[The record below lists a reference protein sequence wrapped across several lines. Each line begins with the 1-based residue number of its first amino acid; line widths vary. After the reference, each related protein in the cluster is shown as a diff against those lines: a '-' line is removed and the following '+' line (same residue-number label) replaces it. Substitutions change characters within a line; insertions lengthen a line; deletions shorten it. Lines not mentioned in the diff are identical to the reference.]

1 MTSKRLIT
9 LLRELT
15 ENQYTDS
22 VLMMWLSNCENTVLT
37 DVLLASPEDCVEL
50 TEPSDEKLIVPHPWD
65 KLYLPYMQA
74 QVAHANGEYDHYAN
88 YIALFNAYLEEYARH
103 ILETVRPAGGE
114 AVTHGYYLSAYAIAV
129 EHGYKGT
136 VEQWLKSLIGQ
147 KGDKGEK
154 GDPFTYSDFTAEQL
168 AALKGEKGEK
178 GDKGDTGA
186 TGPQG
191 PKGDT
196 GATGPQGPKG
206 DTGATGPQGP
216 KGDTGATGATGPQ
229 GPKGDMGPVGEDGL
243 SAYMIAMMNGFSGTE
258 EQWLASLK
266 GDKGDPFTYSD
277 FTAEQLAALKGE
289 KGDKGDTGDTG
300 ATGPQGPKGD
310 TGATGPQ
317 GPKGDTG
324 ETGPQGPKGDT
335 GATGP
340 QGPKGDMGPVGE
352 DGLSAYM
359 IAMENGFSGTE
370 EQWLASLKGN
380 TGPQGPKGDTG
391 GTSLPIARANVPA
404 GGSDDA
410 YTATGDLLPVVSVAN
425 NTEQIPAV
433 GKGLQIVFIPMIANK
448 TESPKLRLNG
458 GEAIPIRM
466 RWYTNKGINE
476 SAPEATT
483 NVEVGSLMRGVPYT
497 LTFCGKYWLVDSQIT
512 SPSFDNTTRG
522 TLQSVAN
529 NFIGA
534 SGTNEFAV
542 PINYRDGV
550 IGNAMI
556 STTEAEKESNKINL
570 LSEGKASEM
579 IRKDVTAEWVA
590 FITNDSGGAPA
601 DFAQTLSDGVYFFE
615 CADESIYLRFKAY
628 ASVTTE
634 SFLGEERKMTFMR
647 ILYEDGVNYL
657 YAFLNGKKLVETELD
672 LNGSSKIRILE
683 EGHSYSVL
691 TSKDIPKPTSADNGK
706 FLGCENGAAKWLPV
720 EASGGGVQF
729 TTDETLS
736 LKDGVLSVNT
746 AQEPEPDNTLPITS
760 AAVHTTVGNIETIL
774 QTI

>member
-1 MTSKRLIT
+1 MTSNRLIT

-65 KLYLPYMQA
+65 KLYLPYLQA

-103 ILETVRPAGGE
+103 ILETVQPAGGE

-136 VEQWLKSLIGQ
+136 VEQWLESLRGQ

-168 AALKGEKGEK
+168 AALKGEKGDK

-191 PKGDT
+191 PKGETGATGHQGPKGET

-206 DTGATGPQGP
+206 ETGATGSKGP
-216 KGDTGATGATGPQ
+216 KGD
-229 GPKGDMGPVGEDGL
+229 
-243 SAYMIAMMNGFSGTE
+243 I
-258 EQWLASLK
+258 
-266 GDKGDPFTYSD
+266 
-277 FTAEQLAALKGE
+277 
-289 KGDKGDTGDTG
+289 
-300 ATGPQGPKGD
+300 
-310 TGATGPQ
+310 
-317 GPKGDTG
+317 
-324 ETGPQGPKGDT
+324 
-335 GATGP
+335 
-340 QGPKGDMGPVGE
+340 GPVGE

-370 EQWLASLKGN
+370 EQWLASLKGDKGDKGDTGATGA

-391 GTSLPIARANVPA
+391 GTSLPIALANFPA
-404 GGSDDA
+404 GVSNDA
-410 YTATGDLLPVVSVAN
+410 YTATGELLPVVSVAN
-425 NTEQIPAV
+425 NPEQIPAV
-433 GKGLQIVFIPMIANK
+433 GKGLQIVFIPYVANK
-448 TESPKLRLNG
+448 TERPTLRLNG
-458 GEAIPIRM
+458 GEVIPIRM
-466 RWYTNKGINE
+466 RWYTNKGTNE
-476 SAPEATT
+476 NAPEATT

-529 NFIGA
+529 GFIGA
-534 SGTNEFAV
+534 SGSNKFAV
-542 PINYRDGV
+542 PINKRNGV

-556 STTEAEKESNKINL
+556 SATESENESNSINL
-570 LSEGKASEM
+570 VSEGKAREM
-579 IRKDVTAEWVA
+579 IRKDVTAEWDA
-590 FITNDSGGAPA
+590 YITNDSGGAPA
-601 DFAQTLSDGVYFFE
+601 DFAQTLSEGEYFFE

-672 LNGSSKIRILE
+672 LNGSSEIRILE

-691 TSKDIPKPTSADNGK
+691 ASKDIPIPTSADNGK
-706 FLGCENGAAKWLPV
+706 VLRVVGGKATWVSLPS
-720 EASGGGVQF
+720 ASGVSF
-729 TTDETLS
+729 
-736 LKDGVLSVNT
+736 
-746 AQEPEPDNTLPITS
+746 
-760 AAVHTTVGNIETIL
+760 
-774 QTI
+774 

>member
-1 MTSKRLIT
+1 MTSNRLIT

-50 TEPSDEKLIVPHPWD
+50 TEPNDEKLVVPHPWD

-103 ILETVRPAGGE
+103 ILETVQPAGGE

-136 VEQWLKSLIGQ
+136 VEQWLESLIGPQ
-147 KGDKGEK
+147 GDGGKDAYTIAVENGFTGTVEQWLASMKGDAATVEIVGADALAAVDVPTVTEVEGSTPAARRYKLGIPAGARGIPGEAGRIQIVGAYALAPKEEPTVTEMPESTAQYRLYRLGIPIGDKGAK
-154 GDPFTYSDFTAEQL
+154 GD
-168 AALKGEKGEK
+168 K

-191 PKGDT
+191 P
-196 GATGPQGPKG
+196 
-206 DTGATGPQGP
+206 
-216 KGDTGATGATGPQ
+216 
-229 GPKGDMGPVGEDGL
+229 
-243 SAYMIAMMNGFSGTE
+243 
-258 EQWLASLK
+258 
-266 GDKGDPFTYSD
+266 KGDPFTYSD

-289 KGDKGDTGDTG
+289 KGD
-300 ATGPQGPKGD
+300 
-310 TGATGPQ
+310 
-317 GPKGDTG
+317 
-324 ETGPQGPKGDT
+324 
-335 GATGP
+335 
-340 QGPKGDMGPVGE
+340 
-352 DGLSAYM
+352 
-359 IAMENGFSGTE
+359 
-370 EQWLASLKGN
+370 
-380 TGPQGPKGDTG
+380 TG

-404 GGSDDA
+404 GPDDV

-466 RWYTNKGINE
+466 RWYTNKGTNE

-483 NVEVGSLMRGVPYT
+483 NVKKGSLMRGVPYT

-512 SPSFDNTTRG
+512 SPSFDNTTRDK
-522 TLQSVAN
+522 LQRVAN
-529 NFIGA
+529 GFIGA
-534 SGTNEFAV
+534 SGSNLFAV

-550 IGNAMI
+550 IRNAMI
-556 STTEAEKESNKINL
+556 SATEAEKENNKINL
-570 LSEGKASEM
+570 VSEGKASEM
-579 IRKDVTAEWVA
+579 IRKDVTAEWDA
-590 FITNDSGGAPA
+590 YITNDSGGAPA

-672 LNGSSKIRILE
+672 LNGSSEIRLLE
-683 EGHSYSVL
+683 EGHSYSAL
-691 TSKDIPKPTSADNGK
+691 TSKDIPIPASADNGK
-706 FLGCENGAAKWLPV
+706 VLRVVGGKATWVSLPS
-720 EASGGGVQF
+720 ASGVSF
-729 TTDETLS
+729 
-736 LKDGVLSVNT
+736 
-746 AQEPEPDNTLPITS
+746 
-760 AAVHTTVGNIETIL
+760 
-774 QTI
+774 